1 MSGNDKLLFTSQ
13 MSQTFGEFVRS
24 LRAEHNWTLTK
35 LAAQLDMDSA
45 NLSKVEN
52 GKREFDQK
60 RLKKLADAFKL
71 DLESLTEEYLS
82 DQFAKA
88 TYAANSSSN
97 VFRLAEEKV
106 KYLIQKNSKQGI
118 LKL

>member
-1 MSGNDKLLFTSQ
+1 MSFIDKYLFTSQ
-13 MSQTFGEFVRS
+13 MKQSFGELIRKFRT
-24 LRAEHNWTLTK
+24 EHGWTLTK
-35 LAAQLDMDSA
+35 LAAALEMDSA

-60 RLKKLADAFKL
+60 RLEKLANVFEL
-71 DLESLTEEYLS
+71 DHNELTEEYLS

-88 TYAANSSSN
+88 IYKSKSSTN
-97 VFRLAEEKV
+97 VFKLAEEKV
-106 KYLIQKNSKQGI
+106 KYLTQQNTKQGS

>member
-1 MSGNDKLLFTSQ
+1 MR
-13 MSQTFGEFVRS
+13 QTFGEIIRT
-24 LRAEHNWTLTK
+24 LRNKHGWTLTK
-35 LAAQLDMDSA
+35 LAAQLEMDSA

-60 RLKKLADAFKL
+60 RLDKLAAAF
-71 DLESLTEEYLS
+71 DLNLENLTEEYLS

-88 TYAANSSSN
+88 TYAAKSSSN

-106 KYLIQKNSKQGI
+106 KYLTQKNFKQGD
-118 LKL
+118 LNL

>member
-1 MSGNDKLLFTSQ
+1 MVDKFLFTSQ
-13 MSQTFGEFVRS
+13 MKQTFGEIIRT
-24 LRAEHNWTLTK
+24 LRTKHGWTLTK
-35 LAAQLDMDSA
+35 LAAQLEMDSA

-60 RLKKLADAFKL
+60 RLKKLAGAFEL
-71 DLESLTEEYLS
+71 DLEKLTEEYLS
-82 DQFAKA
+82 DRFAKA

-106 KYLIQKNSKQGI
+106 KYLIQKNSRQGS